1 MVETC
6 FSEGKKD
13 LARDAALK
21 IKDVHEKVPILMDIE
36 YWREAIQETFA
47 GKVQDQ
53 YIDDIRA
60 KAAEKKVT
68 FIEDFIQEEEKK
80 RAKK

>member
-1 MVETC
+1 
-6 FSEGKKD
+6 
-13 LARDAALK
+13 
-21 IKDVHEKVPILMDIE
+21 VHEKVPILMDIE

-53 YIDDIRA
+53 YIDEIRA

-68 FIEDFIQEEEKK
+68 FIEDFI
-80 RAKK
+80 